1 MHLRPLP
8 PRPPRPPLPPRL
20 LLIKGL
26 AVLHLKHLS
35 LRPKFTF
42 LHVGPGQSQSV
53 SARWNDLGAPPRPC
67 LLLIPLFQLWLGAAS
82 ERGFHH
88 TEDLNLDFYE
98 TFPARNRHINI
109 SKFFESC
116 NFFCYIASFRR
127 DKPICSLNQV
137 CICRRFIVTTHFI
150 LKHNLPVN
158 IKFA

>member
-1 MHLRPLP
+1 MPLFGGKK
-8 PRPPRPPLPPRL
+8 LEKEVVDSL
-20 LLIKGL
+20 QSIDSGA
-26 AVLHLKHLS
+26 AVLV
-35 LRPKFTF
+35 PE
-42 LHVGPGQSQSV
+42 VQ
-53 SARWNDLGAPPRPC
+53 
-67 LLLIPLFQLWLGAAS
+67 
-82 ERGFHH
+82 
-88 TEDLNLDFYE
+88 
-98 TFPARNRHINI
+98 PARNRHINI